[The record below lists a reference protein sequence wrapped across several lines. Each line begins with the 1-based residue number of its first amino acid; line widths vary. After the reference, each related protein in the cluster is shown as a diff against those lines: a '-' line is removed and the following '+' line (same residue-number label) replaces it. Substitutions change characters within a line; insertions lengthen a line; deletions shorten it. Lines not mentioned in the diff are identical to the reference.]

1 MISGTVNAH
10 LKTIADLLQDTS
22 IRLVAA
28 SDTPRLD
35 AEILLAHA
43 LGKPRSYLYAW
54 PEQTPDSSRVQH
66 FTALIERRLSGEP
79 IAYILGRREFWSLE
93 LIVTPATLI
102 PRPETE
108 LLVEL
113 ALKRIPLDGGMRLAD
128 LGAGS
133 GAVAL
138 AIARERPEV
147 GIIATDSS
155 AAAVAIAS
163 LNARRLDIRN
173 VSLRL
178 GDWCEALKGER
189 LGLIVSNPPYV
200 AANDPY
206 LKELRFEP
214 VAALVAGDDGL
225 DAIHSIT
232 AQAMEYLQSGGW
244 LLLEHGCEQGGQVQ
258 ALLHAHGFTEV
269 KTYRDAAGKD
279 RVTGGRRPLQED

>member
-1 MISGTVNAH
+1 VKS
-10 LKTIADLLQDTS
+10 KTIAALLRNASGRLLAVSNTS
-22 IRLVAA
+22 
-28 SDTPRLD
+28 RLD

-54 PEQTPDSSRVQH
+54 PEQAPDSSQIQR

-79 IAYILGRREFWSLE
+79 VAYILGRREFWSLE

-108 LLVEL
+108 LLVEV
-113 ALKRIPLDGGMRLAD
+113 ALTKIPPDCSMRVAD

-133 GAVAL
+133 GAI
-138 AIARERPEV
+138 AIAIAKERPEV
-147 GIIATDSS
+147 GMIATDSS
-155 AAAVAIAS
+155 ADALAIVS

-173 VSLRL
+173 VNFRL
-178 GDWCEALKGER
+178 GDWCDALKGER

-225 DAIHSIT
+225 DAIRSIT
-232 AQAMEYLQSGGW
+232 AQAMDYLQRGGW
-244 LLLEHGCEQGGQVQ
+244 LLLEHGCEQGEQVQ
-258 ALLHAHGFTEV
+258 ALLHAQGFVEV
-269 KTYRDAAGKD
+269 KSYRDAAGKD
-279 RVTGGRRPLQED
+279 RVTGGRRPLQGE